1 MPITFEQLQA
11 KLGPLNK
18 SEWHQ
23 HPNGNG
29 WVQNTA
35 AVEDTAYVEG
45 IVSGNARVYGNAQV
59 YGDARVYGDAWV
71 SGDARVSGDAWAF
84 SPLQVKGTQHHVT
97 TCTHTL
103 IQIGCQQ
110 HPASYWLEHYKA
122 IGRANGYTADQIAEY
137 GLILKLVASWLEM
150 KFGKTAPKLDSRGR
164 FVKG

>member
-45 IVSGNARVYGNAQV
+45 IVSGNARV
-59 YGDARVYGDAWV
+59 
-71 SGDARVSGDAWAF
+71 SGDAWAL

-137 GLILKLVASWLEM
+137 GLILKLAASWLEM
-150 KFGKTAPKLDSRGR
+150 KFGKTAPKRDSRGR

>member
-45 IVSGNARVYGNAQV
+45 IVSGNARV
-59 YGDARVYGDAWV
+59 
-71 SGDARVSGDAWAF
+71 SGDAWAF
-84 SPLQVKGTQHHVT
+84 PPLQVKGTQHHVT

-103 IQIGCQQ
+103 IQIGCRR
-110 HPASYWLEHYKA
+110 HPANYWLKHYKA
-122 IGRANGYTADQIAEY
+122 IGKANGYTADQIAEY
-137 GLILKLVASWLEM
+137 GLILKMAESWLEM
-150 KFGKTAPKLDSRGR
+150 KFGKTTPKRDSRGR